1 METRNETIYF
11 KLVGGGNRVL
21 LFYIHIFLFFFSD
34 NNSNVNGF
42 LNKINKITLFKNRS
56 NK

>member
-11 KLVGGGNRVL
+11 KLVAGGNRVL
-21 LFYIHIFLFFFSD
+21 LFYIHIYFFSD

-42 LNKINKITLFKNRS
+42 LNKINKIITLFKNRS